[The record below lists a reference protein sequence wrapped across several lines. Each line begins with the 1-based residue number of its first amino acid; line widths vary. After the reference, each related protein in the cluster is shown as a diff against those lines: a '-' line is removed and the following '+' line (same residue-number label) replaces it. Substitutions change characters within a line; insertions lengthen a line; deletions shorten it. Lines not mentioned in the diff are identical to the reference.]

1 MKLNLDIPLRIAVVG
16 SRGITAVDLSL
27 YIPQNCCLIVS
38 GGARGVDTIAE
49 QYAKAHGIEA
59 LIIRPDYERYGRAAP
74 IRRND
79 IIVDNADLVLAFWDG
94 SSHGTKYTI
103 DYAKSH
109 GKKVRV
115 FVPSQKGA
123 P

>member
-1 MKLNLDIPLRIAVVG
+1 MNLEIDAPVKVAIVG

-27 YIPQNCCLIVS
+27 YLPKNCCLIVS

-49 QYAKAHGIEA
+49 QYAKAHGIET
-59 LIIRPDYERYGRAAP
+59 LIIRPDYAKYGRSAP

-79 IIVDNADLVLAFWDG
+79 IIVDNADMVLAFWDG

-103 DYAKSH
+103 DYAKRM
-109 GKKVRV
+109 GKPVKIY
-115 FVPSQKGA
+115 VPKSK
-123 P
+123 